1 MHGDCHARSTCTPHP
16 SSRPPPYVICHL
28 PSVIWHLSSVM
39 TYSACPRH
47 VVFDLMG
54 FGGTLQAFWH
64 LRMSPRWC
72 ISRSRPSEAL
82 HLCDH
87 GPWRWHRLSPTFH
100 INRNRLT
107 QARG

>member
-28 PSVIWHLSSVM
+28 SSVM

-54 FGGTLQAFWH
+54 FGGDAPSLLAFADFTQMVYLTLQAV
-64 LRMSPRWC
+64 LGLEP
-72 ISRSRPSEAL
+72 L
-82 HLCDH
+82 
-87 GPWRWHRLSPTFH
+87 
-100 INRNRLT
+100 
-107 QARG
+107 